1 MPSPSLSLVFDVAG
15 AAPGLRQR
23 QPQRSFAP
31 TEIWKSS
38 AGGTEQQKNIY
49 RQEGDLVSPHPLAG

>member
-1 MPSPSLSLVFDVAG
+1 MPGSSLALVFDVAG

-38 AGGTEQQKNIY
+38 AEGAEQQKNIY
-49 RQEGDLVSPHPLAG
+49 RQEGDVVSPHPLAG

>member
-1 MPSPSLSLVFDVAG
+1 MPSLSLSLVFDVTG
-15 AAPGLRQR
+15 VAPGLRQR

-31 TEIWKSS
+31 TEIWKRS
-38 AGGTEQQKNIY
+38 AEGAEQQKNIY